1 LNVKN
6 DGGLGR
12 DAIGNSK
19 KRSNPILEMMR
30 HLWPYM
36 MRYKRKVFFGFLFI
50 ALSNFIGIIPPAF
63 VKEAIDYI
71 KDAVEISQ
79 LLKYAGLIIGFT
91 ALSGFFRFL
100 MRRTVIVVSR
110 LVENDLRN
118 DLFKKLQ
125 SLDRN
130 WYQHNNTGDIMSR
143 LTNDL
148 NAIRAVLGPGVMY
161 TVNLLTM
168 FLFVTMMMFKIS
180 PLMTL
185 IALLPVPVMG
195 FVVNRIGSVIHK
207 RYLAVQE
214 QFAAISTKAQENLSG
229 MRIVKSY
236 VLEESELDH
245 FNELNNEYIE
255 KNMAHA
261 RVQAAFQPS
270 MMLIVGIGSA
280 LILLFGGQLIIN
292 GVITLGDF
300 VAFTLYMGMLIW
312 PSIAL
317 GWVMGIFMQGTAG
330 FKRLMGILNVQPE
343 RETNAMPA
351 ETLQKIDG
359 RINLNQ
365 LSFTYPGTNQ
375 IVLENLNLEI
385 SSGEIIAIVGR
396 TGAGKSTL
404 MHLLTCEF
412 NAPKGTVFIDD
423 QDICE
428 LNVDEL
434 RTAIGYIPQDTFLF
448 SESIRD
454 NIAFGVIGA
463 TEDQIEWAAKMAQ
476 IHDSILDLPKGYNTL
491 LGERGINVSGGQ
503 KQRIAI
509 ARAILKQPKI
519 LLLDDA
525 LSAVDT
531 ITEEAIL
538 NNLRWVM
545 QGRTCLWV
553 SHRISSIKN
562 ADKIIVLDEGR
573 IMEQGTHDALLL
585 QNGLYA
591 KLYERQKLEETLELV
606 E

>member
-1 LNVKN
+1 
-6 DGGLGR
+6 
-12 DAIGNSK
+12 
-19 KRSNPILEMMR
+19 MMR

-36 MRYKRKVFFGFLFI
+36 LRYKRKLLFGFLFI
-50 ALSNFIGIIPPAF
+50 ALSNFIGIVPPAV
-63 VKEAIDYI
+63 VKNAIDYI
-71 KDAVEISQ
+71 KDVVEINQ
-79 LLKYAGLIIGFT
+79 LLKFAALIIAFT

-100 MRRTVIVVSR
+100 TRRTVIVVSR
-110 LVENDLRN
+110 LIENDLRN

-148 NAIRAVLGPGVMY
+148 NAVRSVLGPGVMY
-161 TVNLLTM
+161 TVNLITM
-168 FLFVTMMMFKIS
+168 FIFVTVMMFKIS

-195 FVVNRIGSVIHK
+195 IVVNRIGAVIYK
-207 RYLAVQE
+207 RFLAVQE
-214 QFAAISTKAQENLSG
+214 QFARLSIKAQENLSG
-229 MRIVKSY
+229 MRIIKSY
-236 VLEESELDH
+236 VLEDSELNH
-245 FNELNNEYIE
+245 FNELNDDYIT

-261 RVQAAFQPS
+261 RVQSAFQPS

-280 LILLFGGQLIIN
+280 LILLFGGKLIIN
-292 GVITLGDF
+292 GIITLGDF

-317 GWVMGIFMQGTAG
+317 GWVMGIFLQGSAA
-330 FKRLMGILNVQPE
+330 FKRLQGIF
-343 RETNAMPA
+343 NANPS
-351 ETLQKIDG
+351 QKESASIHLEKIEG
-359 RINLNQ
+359 RILINN
-365 LSFTYPGTNQ
+365 LSFAYPTTKQTVLNNLKLDINASE
-375 IVLENLNLEI
+375 IVAL
-385 SSGEIIAIVGR
+385 VGR

-404 MHLLTCEF
+404 IHLLTREF
-412 NAPKGTVFIDD
+412 DVPAGSIFVDGKDILDID
-423 QDICE
+423 QE
-428 LNVDEL
+428 NFRES
-434 RTAIGYIPQDTFLF
+434 IGYIPQDTFLF
-448 SESIRD
+448 SETIRN
-454 NIAFGVIGA
+454 NIAFGVNGVSNK
-463 TEDQIEWAAKMAQ
+463 EIEWAAKMAQ
-476 IHDSILDLPKGYNTL
+476 IHDSILEMPKGYDTM

-503 KQRIAI
+503 KQRLAI
-509 ARAILKQPKI
+509 ARAILKHPRI

-538 NNLRWVM
+538 NNLREVM
-545 QGRTCLWV
+545 QGKTCLWV

-573 IMEQGTHDALLL
+573 IVEQGNHEELLI

-591 KLYERQKLEETLELV
+591 NLYEKQKLEENLELV